1 MNNIYSINKRDLF
14 YDEILPYKKNNLKT
28 ERDLNEYFPKINS
41 KYYSLNNN
49 QTESNLSNNTNLIAV
64 RINKSE
70 NKNQNNKKNVSI
82 SKDKKKS
89 KNKFVLNIKN
99 IEIEDKKNN
108 NNNYYA
114 TNNFQTLTDI
124 YMSKI
129 LKKNKKNN
137 LSLNVF
143 KEKDSDIIPTS
154 RNLENNFII
163 STKNKKIPDINISNN
178 SVKKI
183 DNIFKNIGINT
194 KMSKTTLNFH
204 PQKNNKVIH
213 SYQTKE
219 INIYNKNKEKRHKL
233 LYSRNENIS
242 NNFRTIISSND
253 NKNIDY
259 KMNHNMIK
267 KTYNTN
273 INNSN
278 NKNNYKINNVLF
290 NSLPNQIFRKIELS
304 NQTNRKISDEY
315 VQNLLNKEIEEIE
328 KIKKIRYEINKEK
341 NNGLFHNTRIKNQL
355 HNINYDNYDINYN
368 NKNQKNTNKEKLEN
382 NKNNIERDSIISKL
396 KSLDLFTDI
405 QMFDG
410 NFVSNEELIK
420 LYREYKKELLSD
432 KKIILELGQ
441 YFVSLFA
448 PKNKKIKDAPNK
460 KNQDKIIASNSEEN
474 EKNAYNEEE
483 KHIIH
488 DIIYEL
494 SNDLNKNLELYKR
507 NKNRNKTENSMNINK
522 ISLAKLLEKLN
533 NARHI
538 KRRSINNFLP
548 TKTEENINTNHNDMK
563 MDISFNENNNNI
575 SDEENE
581 ENKKLLNEILFN
593 LLENQK
599 PSDKEKKL
607 NHILN
612 NIKEGNDSLPHDDI
626 KQILSNNQKR
636 LNKEKTIIKNSN
648 IKPNVNVINK
658 KKNENTLSKGK
669 KDTKKFDTNKNKKK
683 TQDKNN
689 GKKLKDTNTIKQS
702 DSYLELKNNENDYD
716 IKSENFNRNDL
727 NDNIVIIQ
735 EESVLNKEREEDI
748 TSSDEEDGYY
758 ISKKKKKIKEKNS
771 NILSNSQNREKSTK
785 IIKRNKEVNFKE
797 DNKRMPNDI
806 NIFNNECILLSHN
819 DSFISTNSPRK
830 KKRFIFS
837 SMNSL
842 ENEENYGNNL
852 NKNKIYMQ
860 FSPRKPGIIESLSRI
875 KKRPFQKTR
884 RDKTNR
890 LINLRNEADIK
901 KEQGIIQVDIREEM
915 LNRKLR
921 NFFGKIN
928 MLKNSNVNDYDEK
941 LKTFIDGEIDKLN
954 DWEAK
959 EQEIRINNFF
969 SDLKLMNKRFK
980 IGSDIKYANPS
991 SFSSSVNKS

>member
-14 YDEILPYKKNNLKT
+14 YDEILPYRKNNFKT
-28 ERDLNEYFPKINS
+28 EREFNEFFPKINS
-41 KYYSLNNN
+41 KYFSLNNN
-49 QTESNLSNNTNLIAV
+49 QTESNLSNNNNLIAV

-82 SKDKKKS
+82 SKDKKKA

-99 IEIEDKKNN
+99 IEIEEKKNN
-108 NNNYYA
+108 NNNYYV
-114 TNNFQTLTDI
+114 TNNFQTLTNI

-143 KEKDSDIIPTS
+143 KEKDSDVIPTS
-154 RNLENNFII
+154 RNLENNFIY
-163 STKNKKIPDINISNN
+163 STKNKKISDINISNN
-178 SVKKI
+178 SVQKI
-183 DNIFKNIGINT
+183 DNISKNIGINT
-194 KMSKTTLNFH
+194 KLSKTAFNFH

-213 SYQTKE
+213 SYQSKE
-219 INIYNKNKEKRHKL
+219 INKYNKNKEKRHKL
-233 LYSRNENIS
+233 LFSRNENIS
-242 NNFRTIISSND
+242 NNFRAIISSND
-253 NKNIDY
+253 NKSIDY
-259 KMNHNMIK
+259 KMSHNLSK
-267 KTYNTN
+267 KNYNSN

-355 HNINYDNYDINYN
+355 HNINFDNYDVNYN

-382 NKNNIERDSIISKL
+382 NKDNIERNSIISKL

-432 KKIILELGQ
+432 KDIILELGQ

-448 PKNKKIKDAPNK
+448 PKNKKNK
-460 KNQDKIIASNSEEN
+460 NTPKQKNQDKIIMTNLEEN

-548 TKTEENINTNHNDMK
+548 NKTEENINTNHNDMK

-593 LLENQK
+593 LLEDKNL
-599 PSDKEKKL
+599 SDKEKKL
-607 NHILN
+607 NLILN
-612 NIKEGNDSLPHDDI
+612 NKKEGNESLTYDNI
-626 KQILSNNQKR
+626 KQILSNNQKKV
-636 LNKEKTIIKNSN
+636 NKEKTIIKNSN
-648 IKPNVNVINK
+648 LKPNVNVINK
-658 KKNENTLSKGK
+658 KKNENPLSKGK
-669 KDTKKFDTNKNKKK
+669 KETRKLDMNKNKKK
-683 TQDKNN
+683 TQDKN
-689 GKKLKDTNTIKQS
+689 KSEKLQDSNTIKHS

-716 IKSENFNRNDL
+716 IKSENFNKNDF

-735 EESVLNKEREEDI
+735 EESLLNKDREGDI
-748 TSSDEEDGYY
+748 TSSEEEDGYY
-758 ISKKKKKIKEKNS
+758 ISKKKKTIKEKNS
-771 NILSNSQNREKSTK
+771 NILNKSQNREKSTK

-797 DNKRMPNDI
+797 DNNKTPNDI
-806 NIFNNECILLSHN
+806 NMNNNEYILLSHN
-819 DSFISTNSPRK
+819 DSFISIGSPRK
-830 KKRFIFS
+830 KKRFNFS
-837 SMNSL
+837 SMNGT

-852 NKNKIYMQ
+852 NKNKKYIQ
-860 FSPRKPGIIESLSRI
+860 FSPRKAGIIDSLSRI
-875 KKRPFQKTR
+875 KKRQFQKTR

-890 LINLRNEADIK
+890 LINLKNEADIK
-901 KEQGIIQVDIREEM
+901 KEHGKITIDIREEM

-954 DWEAK
+954 DWETK

-991 SFSSSVNKS
+991 SFSSSANKL